1 MIYLAISKVAL
12 KLPATTDSPDI
23 TVINTALKALQDS
36 LNLTIDEVN
45 KALKVVSETDDYV
58 EVE

>member
-1 MIYLAISKVAL
+1 MTL
-12 KLPATTDSPDI
+12 KLPATNDPPDI

-36 LNLTIDEVN
+36 LNLTIEEVN